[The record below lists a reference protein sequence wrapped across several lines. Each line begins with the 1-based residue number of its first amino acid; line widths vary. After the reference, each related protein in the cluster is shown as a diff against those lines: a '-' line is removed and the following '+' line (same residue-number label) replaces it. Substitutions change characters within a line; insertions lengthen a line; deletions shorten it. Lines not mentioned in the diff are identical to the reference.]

1 MSTPVAERLDLT
13 QLERRS
19 SRRREADIHP
29 YFGRVDPALA
39 ATLIENYSVPGAT
52 VLDPFCGSGTVLA
65 ESLLAE
71 RSALG
76 WDSSPLA
83 AGISIV
89 RLSSPKDIELEELEE
104 LAKELV
110 PWSSTAAKQVE
121 LPNDRVIPAMPR
133 VRSISMWFGEWALAE
148 LGFLRAWLLQR
159 ETQLSPIARLLAWVA
174 FSRIITGASNQEG
187 ESNYRCVEKDH
198 PRGHVVTMFC
208 AALTAVGRAAQASL
222 PGVGTRQM
230 VDLSPTAGTIGWSDR
245 SATVVVR
252 DSRLG
257 AVGRQRADLVV
268 TSPPYLMS
276 WDYGLYHKFRF
287 YWLGL
292 DLDVYEQTEIGRH
305 LRRKRDDVERYRQD
319 MTATF
324 EVLDTV
330 LRKGGHIAIINS
342 PSIVYGRQVDTN
354 KILGECAAEV
364 GWRLE
369 SCQASLDL
377 TGPHHGMYGSLVSRR
392 ARAPGAPGKQE
403 HVLIFS
409 QAGG

>member
-1 MSTPVAERLDLT
+1 MSTPVAEQFDLT

-19 SRRREADIHP
+19 SRREADIHP

-39 ATLIENYSVPGAT
+39 ATLIENYSTPGAT

-71 RSALG
+71 RSAIG

-83 AGISIV
+83 VGISV
-89 RLSSPKDIELEELEE
+89 AKLSSPDDTEVEELER
-104 LAKELV
+104 LAEELV
-110 PWSSTAAKQVE
+110 PWSSMATKQVE
-121 LPNDRVIPAMPR
+121 VPNDRVIPAMPR
-133 VRSISMWFGEWALAE
+133 VRSISMWFGDWALAE
-148 LGFLRAWLLQR
+148 LGFLKAQLLR
-159 ETQLSPIARLLAWVA
+159 YETQLSPTARLLAWVA
-174 FSRIITGASNQEG
+174 FSRIITGASNQES
-187 ESNYRCVEKDH
+187 ESNYRCVEKDR

-208 AALTAVGRAAQASL
+208 TALTTVGRAAQTSL
-222 PGVGTRQM
+222 PGVGERHA
-230 VDLSPTAGTIGWSDR
+230 VDLSLTTGTIGWPDR
-245 SATVVVR
+245 SATVSVR
-252 DSRLG
+252 DSRSG
-257 AVGRQRADLVV
+257 AAGEQKADLVV

-292 DLDVYEQTEIGRH
+292 DLDSYEQTEIGRH

-324 EVLDTV
+324 EVLDTA
-330 LRKGGHIAIINS
+330 LRKGGRIAIVNS

-354 KILGECAAEV
+354 EILGECAAEV
-364 GWRLE
+364 GWMLE

-377 TGPHHGMYGSLVSRR
+377 TGPHHGMYGSLAARR
-392 ARAPGAPGKQE
+392 ARAPGGPGKQE